1 MSEEFL
7 EESVVRPA
15 SDLFVWGNVS
25 EEERM
30 GKLLLAHPDA
40 NETERVEL
48 QRYNELFQRWYEK
61 KGVRRG
67 YIFDI
72 AFRDGGVIPVVT
84 LERMKAAVPYT
95 MRATRRVIV
104 MDPGTD
110 VNFAD
115 LGTHIRNGSLRFQML
130 PTGTVVHLLVLTFWR
145 LTRDHALIPHT
156 MFPIGYSP
164 RTYRLDYLDGH
175 RPVWQL
181 TLAGGPQQ
189 LSTVYQ
195 HYLSGLYRD
204 GLYDPD
210 LGYTRGLWTPE
221 NLIHRVLSEPHAP
234 ADTGYRL
241 RHPFPASPR
250 RLPDLPA
257 YVDRRQA
264 YHRKMF
270 ETLRDNMENGITHW
284 ATQVML
290 GIHPAK
296 NSGRDPAVQSQIE
309 ELAREAREIIIAYR
323 QFACPHFHVRSRFDA
338 AFKAETRH
346 STFQIMSR
354 FGQDRPDFRRQYH
367 CTECSLALYCQHEEL
382 TQKKYANPL
391 LDINLEPFYEIHDE
405 IISCQYCRRFIGIK
419 ESETNVEFDE
429 NDRRISGR
437 AVETDSD
444 IRIREIITRV
454 AQTLRIGNALSAG
467 KSSSHSGQGPTK
479 VKDDVLANYWLETLR
494 PVIQVIYQEGKT
506 KSKYPIGVYN
516 LLIVLGYVVYSILV
530 ERTLPAS
537 LVVPGKGDVPNIET
551 LIRAT
556 LDASSK
562 SLYIHNILMQIPNAA
577 RREHFLKLI
586 VEKYIW
592 KILGEGATLSTQK
605 RETVAIQRF
614 FLEGIGGPTYGTFVK
629 DNVDPADR
637 ESKNDRISEKTENR
651 SRRIPRMYEFV
662 HRRRVVPVDVPWKA
676 RIYGSMCYGDDGHWH
691 DWDVNPRAAN
701 PMVAACAVCRV
712 TIQQAFERF
721 QKEDLATG
729 SSHVLNLEASA
740 MARHEFE
747 KSVINCPRGGFHQI
761 DLDVCLRCGQTLDE
775 ISARVTREMGEI
787 KATKYT
793 KDTRPAI
800 ISVKRKVNPGRVPG
814 PPKKARVDD
823 LENLMTAYVKI
834 LSRVAPTA
842 IDQFKD
848 AVTRVKVSPQFSG
861 GFVDEFRM
869 RMGARVKGPDQ
880 GQVYRTA
887 REVAAAVLAS
897 CVESLTNDK
906 PAMKELALDQVAFWR
921 AAQGT
926 VVAREYDEKFFQD
939 RELDLERE
947 QHERLLEFLSKTMD
961 QKIADALLGDE
972 VYDLDQPEYPEEP
985 EDIDNDG
992 ELNGEDADREAT

>member
-72 AFRDGGVIPVVT
+72 AFRDGGVIPVVS

-95 MRATRRVIV
+95 MRATRRVIIMTPG
-104 MDPGTD
+104 MDI
-110 VNFAD
+110 NFTD

-130 PTGTVVHLLVLTFWR
+130 AAGTVVHLLVLTFWR
-145 LTRDHALIPHT
+145 GTKGSRDYALIPHT

-175 RPVWQL
+175 RPSWQL

-189 LSTVYQ
+189 LSTIYQ
-195 HYLSGLYRD
+195 HYLEGPYRD

-221 NLIHRVLSEPHAP
+221 NLIHRVLSESHPP
-234 ADTGYRL
+234 VDTGYRI

-284 ATQVML
+284 ATKVML
-290 GIHPAK
+290 GIKPDSNAGK
-296 NSGRDPAVQSQIE
+296 RDPAVQSQIDD
-309 ELAREAREIIIAYR
+309 LAREAREIITAYR

-382 TQKKYANPL
+382 TQRKYANPL
-391 LDINLEPFYEIHDE
+391 LDINLEPFYEIHEE

-454 AQTLRIGNALSAG
+454 AQTLRIGNALSVGAG
-467 KSSSHSGQGPTK
+467 TSQPTK

-592 KILGEGATLSTQK
+592 KILGEGASLSTQK

-614 FLEGIGGPTYGTFVK
+614 FLEGIGGPTYGDFVK

-637 ESKNDRISEKTENR
+637 DHEKPQGR
-651 SRRIPRMYEFV
+651 GKSGRLVPRLYEFV
-662 HRRRVVPVDVPWKA
+662 HRQRVVAVDVPWKA
-676 RIYGSMCYGDDGHWH
+676 RIYSSMCYGDDGHWH

-701 PMVAACAVCRV
+701 PMMAACAVCRV

-721 QKEDLATG
+721 QKEDLTPGG
-729 SSHVLNLEASA
+729 SHTSELEVSA
-740 MARHEFE
+740 MARHEFD
-747 KSVINCPRGGFHQI
+747 KNVINCPRGGFHQI

-775 ISARVTREMGEI
+775 ISARVSSELKTI
-787 KATKYT
+787 SKP
-793 KDTRPAI
+793 DTTPSSRI
-800 ISVKRKVNPGRVPG
+800 KRKVNPGRVPG

-823 LENLMTAYVKI
+823 LENLVTAYVKL
-834 LSRVAPTA
+834 LSRAAPTT

-848 AVTRVKVSPQFSG
+848 AVTRVKASPQFSG

-869 RMGARVKGPDQ
+869 RMGARVQGPDP

-887 REVAAAVLAS
+887 REVAAAILAS
-897 CVESLTNDK
+897 CVESIDRSGST
-906 PAMKELALDQVAFWR
+906 AKELALEQVAFWR

-972 VYDLDQPEYPEEP
+972 VYDIDQPEYPEEP
-985 EDIDNDG
+985 EDIDNEG
-992 ELNGEDADREAT
+992 ELNGEDADREAS